1 MSDSQSRVFD
11 AIRVGMS
18 VRDVSDRRVGMV
30 AAVEDSKVRVDVE
43 TGSAWLSGDVIFTVE
58 RGVVTLLCSR
68 KSLKQYIVTPP
79 LAS

>member
-30 AAVEDSKVRVDVE
+30 AAVGDSAVRVDVE

>member
-30 AAVEDSKVRVDVE
+30 AAVGDSKVRVDVE

-58 RGVVTLLCSR
+58 RGVVTLLCSG